1 MTRLFPET
9 TNGQYAGSPI
19 APIGLG
25 LVAILT
31 IIPGCIHYF
40 LPDGGAGVIA
50 HIDLSVHRAEI
61 VGVFAWMG
69 ATQIPWGLAQ
79 LAIALWYRGL
89 VPLFLALDLM
99 LDALS
104 ALAGW
109 VTRAPPTGHHPP
121 EHYGV
126 LAGLVVIGGLLALS
140 MSPARRPA
148 PQ

>member
-1 MTRLFPET
+1 MSLFPET
-9 TNGQYAGSPI
+9 TNGQYRGSPI

-25 LVAILT
+25 LVATLT

-69 ATQIPWGLAQ
+69 ATQIPWGVAQ
-79 LAIALWYRGL
+79 LVVAVRYRSLIA
-89 VPLFLALDLM
+89 LFLALDLLM
-99 LDALS
+99 YALS

-126 LAGLVVIGGLLALS
+126 LAGLVVISGLLALA
-140 MSPARRPA
+140 MRPARRGL